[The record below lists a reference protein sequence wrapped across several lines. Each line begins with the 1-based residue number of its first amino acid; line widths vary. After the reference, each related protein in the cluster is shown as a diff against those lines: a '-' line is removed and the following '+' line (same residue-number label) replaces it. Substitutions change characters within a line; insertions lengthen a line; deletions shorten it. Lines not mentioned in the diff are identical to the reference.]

1 MEEKTM
7 KSIKRFLLL
16 ILALT
21 MLVMSFALTSC
32 GDDGDEGGD
41 GSGDGSSS
49 TGGSGDSG
57 AGNGGSACQHTY
69 GAWAVTTAPTCTTA
83 GVESRTC
90 SKCNTPETR
99 TVAALGHNGDLVCE
113 VCYATVFNLP
123 EVDFSEYKSIG
134 LKLED
139 FVLNLNYADDKYN
152 YQPEEMTLSIEV
164 IEGYVGLD
172 ENDALIG
179 AGTGVMKTVGTNTA
193 VNSTVELTFV
203 IEDGVFYAAAT
214 GDAPTVTATIKENN
228 YVMVDLNPEATP
240 ELAEME
246 EVLAQ
251 VEALVPVIEEWY
263 NDELAPIFANV
274 EINTDGAK
282 KYAAKLANALLKKT
296 VADDGS
302 YTLTIDFEA
311 IKAFNN
317 DLATKKI
324 SEIVDVLLGE
334 GTYADVKAFINSDEF
349 YALSVADVIDYIET
363 EQGVDLEAFFGAVNS
378 LLATLTENE
387 GMTFEK
393 LLIQSGEFDGM
404 IDENFNV
411 VEFLRSEDMANY
423 SVMAALKLAFGA
435 VDDEATADVDEAAT
449 TVKQAIAGVFT
460 QAESTTVYEL
470 LAMMMNGDSNGGQAA
485 PNPGAGSADIPTT
498 DTEDPMA
505 AMAAE
510 INAMIDMISEM
521 TGITVNVDKN
531 GNYVSTVIDVTVED
545 SSATLTAKVTVTAAD
560 VTVDMAFEG
569 DMDGAMPEFECEMKV
584 VPGMTVTVEA
594 AKVAAIKAVFADVPE
609 ISNSDFFEIAKESNS
624 YEFSDSNSNVI
635 LYTEGDTIYAIH
647 INNITVNGAN
657 AKIDVVLYKATN
669 KYNALTVTSG
679 CTNHIYVN
687 FEAAMYE
694 AKGQFDAQNITGI
707 MDANEYEGPCD
718 VNFIKTYYLNTSS
731 NDAIRNIQSVI
742 DSADKND
749 AWSDESGSFSFLYN
763 TAEDEYVSYGYGG
776 YYGYNDEE
784 IDYHGHHFV
793 LDDTKSI
800 VPDDYCT
807 DMGKRH
813 YECNICHMEYDYYYV
828 NGHNFYGTNVYKLN
842 DSTEGLA
849 SGFKKGQLC
858 RNTDCGEIVT
868 DDSFTFYVDADPS
881 LNAVYHVLE
890 AANVYATFKITVE
903 VAGTY
908 KIYTGS
914 NSDDYCDTSVTLWSY
929 DGYDSL
935 WKSNDNDGG
944 ENGHCYLE
952 AELAAGEYIIGIKAL
967 EVNVDEFTVYVEAA
981 N

>member
-41 GSGDGSSS
+41 GGSSS

-69 GAWAVTTAPTCTTA
+69 GAWTLTTAPTCTTA

-90 SKCNTPETR
+90 SKCSAPETR

-134 LKLED
+134 LELKDYTLTLVYAED
-139 FVLNLNYADDKYN
+139 NNRVHNST
-152 YQPEEMTLSIEV
+152 MTIDV

-172 ENDALIG
+172 ENNELVG
-179 AGTGVMKTVGTNTA
+179 AGKGTVKNVGATTNITS
-193 VNSTVELTFV
+193 NIEFTFV
-203 IEDGVFYAAAT
+203 IEDGVLYGGMEGNNFEVNTTLDDHQYVKI
-214 GDAPTVTATIKENN
+214 DLTADT
-228 YVMVDLNPEATP
+228 AP

-363 EQGVDLEAFFGAVNS
+363 EQGVDLAAFFGAVNS

-387 GMTFEK
+387 EMTFEK
-393 LLIQSGEFDGM
+393 FLIQSGEFDGM

-435 VDDEATADVDEAAT
+435 VDDEATADVDEAAA

-470 LAMMMNGDSNGGQAA
+470 LAMMMDGDSNGGQAA
-485 PNPGAGSADIPTT
+485 PNPGAGSAAIPTT

-545 SSATLTAKVTVTAAD
+545 SSLTLTAKVTVTAAD
-560 VTVDMAFEG
+560 VTLDIAFAG
-569 DMDGAMPEFECEMKV
+569 NMDDVENEAECTVKV
-584 VPGMTVTVEA
+584 VPGKTVTVEA
-594 AKVAAIKAVFADVPE
+594 AKAAALKAVFADIPE
-609 ISNSDFFEIAKESNS
+609 ITDQVFFDIAKNYFDDRFYSDFFYYVEDDTL
-624 YEFSDSNSNVI
+624 YVI
-635 LYTEGDTIYAIH
+635 YVYH
-647 INNITVNGAN
+647 INNVGTDATVGVNIL
-657 AKIDVVLYKATN
+657 K
-669 KYNALTVTSG
+669 TSNVYSTMTAVKG
-679 CTNHIYVN
+679 CTNKLYVTL
-687 FEAAMYE
+687 EAAVE
-694 AKGQFDAQNITGI
+694 KASGQFTAYGI
-707 MDANEYEGPCD
+707 NQFPGYENCD
-718 VNFIKTYYLNTSS
+718 FDFIHTYYLNAG
-731 NDAIRNIQSVI
+731 NAAANVEDLI
-742 DSADKND
+742 DSAYKND
-749 AWSDESGSFSFLYN
+749 AWGEDYANFSFLFDTNAN
-763 TAEDEYVSYGYGG
+763 TITPYFNNEGYMS
-776 YYGYNDEE
+776 NDTE
-784 IDYHGHHFV
+784 IDYFGHHFV
-793 LDDTKSI
+793 LDATKSEE
-800 VPDDYCT
+800 PDDYCT

-813 YECNICHMEYDYYYV
+813 YKCSTCNYEYDYYYI
-828 NGHNFYGTNVYKLN
+828 NGHSFWGDATYTPNTTG
-842 DSTEGLA
+842 SLA
-849 SGFKKGQLC
+849 DGFKKVQICFKAG
-858 RNTDCGEIVT
+858 CGEIHT
-868 DDSFTFYVDADPS
+868 EDYTIYVDSELPATYYEYNATYAD
-881 LNAVYHVLE
+881 
-890 AANVYATFKITVE
+890 FKITVAQ
-903 VAGTY
+903 AGTY
-908 KIYTGS
+908 VFYTDS
-914 NSDDYCDTSVTLWSY
+914 ESDDHCDTAVRI
-929 DGYDSL
+929 
-935 WKSNDNDGG
+935 WKVVDADTVNEVDYEDDGG
-944 ENGHCYLE
+944 ENGHCYLSLTLE
-952 AELAAGEYIIGIKAL
+952 AGEYIIGVKDWS
-967 EVNVDEFTVYVEAA
+967 VYVDSYTLHVEAA